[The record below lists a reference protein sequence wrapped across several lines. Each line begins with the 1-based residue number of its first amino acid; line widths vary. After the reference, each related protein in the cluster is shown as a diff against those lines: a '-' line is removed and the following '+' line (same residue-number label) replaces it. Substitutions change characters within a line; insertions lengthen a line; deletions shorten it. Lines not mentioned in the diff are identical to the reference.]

1 MEVPRNDTAANP
13 WTFPHK
19 VLLVSCVV
27 VLGALAW
34 QLSDLFMLLFGAVI
48 VAAVLK
54 VFAAA
59 LEQHLRVPPRWSVLT
74 GLLILIV
81 LLTLG
86 IWLLGDPLAEQFE
99 RLREGLPAAREA
111 VINWLSDR
119 RFGRVVLDFFENG
132 ARQIGPMMT
141 QAAGVAGMT
150 FGALGNAALVVVMG
164 IYLALSPRVYVNG
177 LLRLLPVPS
186 RPAYAKALDDCWIAL
201 SRWLLGQSVSML
213 FVGTATALGLWLLGV
228 PMAFAVGAISGLL
241 AFIPYIG
248 AIVGGV
254 LAVLLAFM
262 QGPQTALYVVILVFA
277 IQQIEGNVLM
287 PFIQRWAV
295 DLPPVLGISA
305 TVMFG
310 ILFGVMGVLLATPAM
325 VVLIVL
331 VQHLYIKGVLESQD
345 P

>member
-1 MEVPRNDTAANP
+1 
-13 WTFPHK
+13 
-19 VLLVSCVV
+19 
-27 VLGALAW
+27 
-34 QLSDLFMLLFGAVI
+34 
-48 VAAVLK
+48 
-54 VFAAA
+54 
-59 LEQHLRVPPRWSVLT
+59 VLT

>member
-1 MEVPRNDTAANP
+1 M
-13 WTFPHK
+13 
-19 VLLVSCVV
+19 
-27 VLGALAW
+27 
-34 QLSDLFMLLFGAVI
+34 
-48 VAAVLK
+48 
-54 VFAAA
+54 
-59 LEQHLRVPPRWSVLT
+59 
-74 GLLILIV
+74 
-81 LLTLG
+81 
-86 IWLLGDPLAEQFE
+86 
-99 RLREGLPAAREA
+99 
-111 VINWLSDR
+111 
-119 RFGRVVLDFFENG
+119 
-132 ARQIGPMMT
+132 
-141 QAAGVAGMT
+141 
-150 FGALGNAALVVVMG
+150 
-164 IYLALSPRVYVNG
+164 
-177 LLRLLPVPS
+177 
-186 RPAYAKALDDCWIAL
+186 
-201 SRWLLGQSVSML
+201 
-213 FVGTATALGLWLLGV
+213 GLWLLGV
-228 PMAFAVGAISGLL
+228 PMAFAEGAISGLL

-331 VQHLYIKGVLESQD
+331 VQHLYIKGVLEIQD